1 MASTYDISYFFE
13 VTGMSGS
20 GSLLYV
26 CDSGNRRVTRLSMI
40 TGEPYDSYD
49 MPANAYPL
57 AVLVG
62 TNRCYVLVNQWD
74 SLLLNPRID
83 MLIFNLAS
91 PVTDAM
97 TLWKTV
103 SVSSVGINSGELP
116 PQYGGLFLQYTGGA
130 LIAGCFNAS
139 GNKIVRMNLDGVI
152 LSTATL
158 SASDNFYGMV
168 FY

>member
-1 MASTYDISYFFE
+1 
-13 VTGMSGS
+13 
-20 GSLLYV
+20 
-26 CDSGNRRVTRLSMI
+26 
-40 TGEPYDSYD
+40 
-49 MPANAYPL
+49 
-57 AVLVG
+57 
-62 TNRCYVLVNQWD
+62 
-74 SLLLNPRID
+74 
-83 MLIFNLAS
+83 MLIFNLAD

-116 PQYGGLFLQYTGGA
+116 PEYGGLFLQYTGGA

-139 GNKIVRMNLDGVI
+139 GNKIVRMDLDGVI
-152 LSTATL
+152 LSTVTL